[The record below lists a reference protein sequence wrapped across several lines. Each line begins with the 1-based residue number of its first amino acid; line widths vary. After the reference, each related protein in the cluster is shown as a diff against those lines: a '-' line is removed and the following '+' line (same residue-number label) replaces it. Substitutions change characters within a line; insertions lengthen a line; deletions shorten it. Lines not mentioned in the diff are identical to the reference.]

1 MDKSTR
7 EKIETWTLFHR
18 LQLHLV
24 EAMEKEFIQAGLI
37 PYRSYDVLV
46 ALLYAPQHQL
56 RLSDLADQVL
66 LSRSGL
72 TRMVDR
78 LEREGYLK
86 RLKSA
91 EDGRGIY
98 AQLTEAGNAAVQ
110 KTWPTYKTQVE
121 QLFTNPLSA
130 SERQTVRNLC
140 NRLLGSAAPDPEEEA
155 DLLWQ

>member
-78 LEREGYLK
+78 LEKEGYLQ
-86 RLKSA
+86 RLRSA

-110 KTWPTYKTQVE
+110 KAWPTYKAQVE
-121 QLFTNPLSA
+121 KLFANPLSA
-130 SERQTVRNLC
+130 GERQTVRSLC
-140 NRLLGSAAPDPEEEA
+140 NRLLGRAAPDPEEEA